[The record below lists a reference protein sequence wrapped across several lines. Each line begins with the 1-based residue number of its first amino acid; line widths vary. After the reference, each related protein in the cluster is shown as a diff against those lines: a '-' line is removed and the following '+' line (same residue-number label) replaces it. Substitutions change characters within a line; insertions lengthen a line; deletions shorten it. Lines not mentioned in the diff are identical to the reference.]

1 MKDLIINAFESAL
14 RQLNTLPEL
23 KKDLEKRPL
32 SPPMKILA
40 IGKSAFPMAKV
51 CVDILN
57 KRKINYSGYL
67 LTKYGN
73 VTGII
78 PNLIVREASH
88 PIPDVNTIKYSL
100 EILSWL
106 QKLYA
111 NEEIIILLS
120 GGGSSLFE
128 VPINGFTLEDLI
140 AFNKNLLQSGLNIKE
155 MNYERAKKS
164 KVKAGKALNYIKA
177 MKIYCYALS
186 DVPDN
191 EPEIIASGCFFPANS
206 QKIKDNY
213 YQAKLKKGKQ
223 ELYYSI
229 IGDNFSLRYQLAKE
243 LPPPVYVH
251 PRYFSENVEN
261 VAEFIA
267 DFAFSTDK
275 KGMYIF
281 GGEAPVKVTGNGI
294 GGRCTHLALLLAKKI
309 AGKKHITFY
318 ALASDGN
325 DNLEN
330 VSGACVNQNTLNQLQ
345 AKGIDIFSVIAECD
359 SYSALKTIN
368 AVVPAFQNP
377 LNLNDIYLLQL
388 Y

>member
-32 SPPMKILA
+32 SPPVKILA

-57 KRKINYSGYL
+57 KREINYSGYL

-73 VTGII
+73 VSGII

-88 PIPDVNTIKYSL
+88 PIPDINTIKYSR
-100 EILSWL
+100 EILTWL
-106 QKLYA
+106 QELYA
-111 NEEIIILLS
+111 NEELIILLS

-191 EPEIIASGCFFPANS
+191 EPDIIASGCFFPANS
-206 QKIKDNY
+206 QKIEDNY
-213 YQAKLKKGKQ
+213 YRAKLKKGKQ
-223 ELYYSI
+223 KLYYSI
-229 IGDNFSLRYQLAKE
+229 IGDNLSLRYQLAKE

-345 AKGIDIFSVIAECD
+345 AKGIDISSVIAECD

>member
-1 MKDLIINAFESAL
+1 MKELIINAFESAL

-32 SPPMKILA
+32 SPPVKILA

-57 KRKINYSGYL
+57 NREINYSGYL

-73 VTGII
+73 VAGII

-206 QKIKDNY
+206 QKIEDNY

-243 LPPPVYVH
+243 LPPPVYVQ

>member
-1 MKDLIINAFESAL
+1 MKELIINAFESAL

-32 SPPMKILA
+32 SPPVKILA

-51 CVDILN
+51 CVDILKN
-57 KRKINYSGYL
+57 REINYSGYL

-73 VTGII
+73 VSGII

-88 PIPDVNTIKYSL
+88 PIPDINTIKYSR

-106 QKLYA
+106 QELHA
-111 NEEIIILLS
+111 NEELIILLS

-206 QKIKDNY
+206 QKIEDNY
-213 YQAKLKKGKQ
+213 YEAKLKKGKQ

-243 LPPPVYVH
+243 LPPPVYVQ